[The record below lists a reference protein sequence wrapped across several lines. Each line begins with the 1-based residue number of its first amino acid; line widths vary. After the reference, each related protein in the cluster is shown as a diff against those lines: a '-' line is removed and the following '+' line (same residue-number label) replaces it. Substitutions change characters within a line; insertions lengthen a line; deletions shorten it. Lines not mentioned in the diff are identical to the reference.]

1 MALNSSSHR
10 ESISLWPG
18 YVDVLSALIMI
29 IIFVLLIFTL
39 SQFIL
44 STILTDQT
52 SELEDL
58 HLRIEEISGL
68 LGLEKDKN
76 AVMNETINALAVE
89 IEQLTAER
97 ASLKDEVSV
106 LQEKRIEDHNAIE
119 VQLKTI
125 ASLQQDIQSLQM
137 LRKELESQ
145 IETTVAALD
154 KEQGLTRSLRD
165 RSKASCGDFSLSR

>member
-1 MALNSSSHR
+1 MASNSRYHR
-10 ESISLWPG
+10 ESVSIWPG

-68 LGLEKDKN
+68 LGLEKEKKRR
-76 AVMNETINALAVE
+76 NE
-89 IEQLTAER
+89 
-97 ASLKDEVSV
+97 
-106 LQEKRIEDHNAIE
+106 
-119 VQLKTI
+119 
-125 ASLQQDIQSLQM
+125 
-137 LRKELESQ
+137 
-145 IETTVAALD
+145 
-154 KEQGLTRSLRD
+154 
-165 RSKASCGDFSLSR
+165 